1 MKTLGKTVVAVVI
14 GFILVTSIGCA
25 TAPKPTA
32 FLGEYAKDLQ
42 PGPKEGAKERWLKP
56 GVNFAK
62 YKNVMLES
70 VVFFFAEDAEY
81 KGIDP
86 VEMKELS
93 DGFNLAFVNALKGKY
108 PIVTEPGPDVVRVR
122 FAITE
127 LKPSKPGAGVV
138 TTVTMITPI
147 GLGVNLAKKGATGTW
162 TGEGA
167 TAGELMAF
175 DSMTN
180 TVIAVAR
187 DQRTAGFTGRY
198 TKWGSAE
205 EAFKFW
211 GDRLR
216 TFMDQA
222 HGVKE

>member
-1 MKTLGKTVVAVVI
+1 
-14 GFILVTSIGCA
+14 
-25 TAPKPTA
+25 
-32 FLGEYAKDLQ
+32 
-42 PGPKEGAKERWLKP
+42 
-56 GVNFAK
+56 
-62 YKNVMLES
+62 
-70 VVFFFAEDAEY
+70 
-81 KGIDP
+81 
-86 VEMKELS
+86 
-93 DGFNLAFVNALKGKY
+93 
-108 PIVTEPGPDVVRVR
+108 VVRMR

-127 LKPSKPGAGVV
+127 LKPSKPGAGAV
-138 TTVTMITPI
+138 TTVTMLTPI

-187 DQRTAGFTGRY
+187 DERTAGFTGRC

-211 GDRLR
+211 ADRLR

-222 HGVKE
+222 HGLK